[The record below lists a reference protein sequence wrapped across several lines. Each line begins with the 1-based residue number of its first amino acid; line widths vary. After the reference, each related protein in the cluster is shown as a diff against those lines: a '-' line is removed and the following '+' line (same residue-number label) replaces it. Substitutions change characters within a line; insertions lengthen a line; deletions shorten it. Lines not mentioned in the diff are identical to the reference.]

1 MKQVTNIEQIC
12 ERLFQLEK
20 DHSLLE
26 LDIAGVKIYQLMR
39 MSIYYDIAKATGV
52 FDNPHPGK
60 KRRKSFVNR
69 CFSTFADLTVRN
81 PLFVTGN
88 VDAIVFPHSRK
99 VRDADGL
106 IDVYS
111 HYLID
116 HLEREGKRC
125 CVIEKSKKIATSKG
139 LVRNSKRCDIIR
151 LLNKLQIA
159 TENCQLSITDNEAL
173 KAFSLLI
180 DETFN
185 IKINLYKKL
194 NKRLNKFHHNYAGYK
209 RLFKRLKP
217 KQIYVV
223 VAYFGWGE
231 MIKAAKDLGIEV
243 IEIQHGV
250 YSRYHLGYS
259 YPNQSKALSLDFF
272 PDKFLVWGDYWASMP
287 ELPLK
292 QHACLSVGFSYFHI
306 KQKLVDK
313 VQRKSKQIV
322 ILSQGA
328 IGERFAE
335 QVATVAGLLKDYQ
348 LIYKLHPS
356 EYLTWEQSR
365 SVTTLAENPNVT
377 IIGEGSDLYQLLA
390 ESEYQFGVFST
401 AVFEGVGMGC
411 KTILF
416 DLPGVEYMERMV
428 DQGLCVKWDGCS
440 DIIESINAANG
451 IDPNNAQRQLF
462 GSV

>member
-1 MKQVTNIEQIC
+1 MKQITDIKQIC
-12 ERLFQLEK
+12 ERLFELEK
-20 DHSLLE
+20 DHSLLD
-26 LDIAGVKIYQLMR
+26 LDVAGIKVYQLMR
-39 MSIYYDIAKATGV
+39 MPIYYDIAKATGV
-52 FDNPHPGK
+52 LDNPHPGK
-60 KRRKSFVNR
+60 KRRKSLASR
-69 CFSTFADLTVRN
+69 CFSALSDITVRN
-81 PLFVTGN
+81 PWFVSGP

-99 VRDADGL
+99 VLENDGL

-116 HLEREGKRC
+116 NLERDGKKC
-125 CVIEKSKKIATSKG
+125 CVIEKSKKIATGKG
-139 LVRNSKRCDIIR
+139 LVRESKRCDIIR
-151 LLNKLQIA
+151 LSNKLQIR
-159 TENCQLSITDNEAL
+159 TRDRQLSKTDNEAL
-173 KAFSLLI
+173 REFSQLI
-180 DETFN
+180 DETFD

-194 NKRLNKFHHNYAGYK
+194 SKRLNKFHHDYAGYK
-209 RLFKRLKP
+209 RLLRRLKP

-231 MIKAAKDLGIEV
+231 MIKAAKDLEIEV

-259 YPNQSKALSLDFF
+259 YPNQSKVLSLDFF

-292 QHACLSVGFSYFHI
+292 QNDCLNVGFSYFHI
-306 KQKLVDK
+306 KKKLVDD
-313 VQRKSKQIV
+313 VQRKSNQIV

-335 QVATVAGLLKDYQ
+335 QVATVAGSLKDYQ

-365 SVTTLAENPNVT
+365 SLTKLAENPNVT
-377 IIGEGSDLYQLLA
+377 IIGEGSDLYRLLA

-416 DLPGVEYMERMV
+416 DLPGVEYMSRMV

-440 DIIESINAANG
+440 DIVEAINAADL
-451 IDPNNAQRQLF
+451 IDPNNAQWQLF
-462 GSV
+462 GSI